1 MDFEDKVVYIIP
13 EKVDYKKIIVET
25 DNNKIAIILDRT
37 IQDNNEAVLSVV
49 KREFHKKIKSEED
62 EGAGGGGRCGRVH
75 NESNHR

>member
-49 KREFHKKIKSEED
+49 KRERHTK
-62 EGAGGGGRCGRVH
+62 
-75 NESNHR
+75 